1 MTKLLLSELDF
12 ITVLM
17 WQEDE
22 MHKPNSYRE
31 NGSKKTSTDTQTDI
45 QEILDQRST

>member
-1 MTKLLLSELDF
+1 MTKLLLSALDF

-31 NGSKKTSTDTQTDI
+31 NEPRKMADTQTHI
-45 QEILDQRST
+45 PTK

>member
-1 MTKLLLSELDF
+1 MTKLLLSEMDF

-22 MHKPNSYRE
+22 MHEPNGYRE
-31 NGSKKTSTDTQTDI
+31 NESKKTSTDTQTDR
-45 QEILDQRST
+45 QTYERSDI